1 MFRKDSTGRSESS
14 RPANPVKR
22 LSTAALAAVLSIAMI
37 VPQAWANQNTVQTTL
52 DSQSQQLEV
61 EQGDESNENTDTQA
75 DEPIDWTD
83 SFDRLTLS
91 SETGLSVD
99 DASDEQKQSNASLTE
114 LPEQI
119 AATLGLDVAL
129 KVGRTIIADDYFYA
143 SLPDGLTAQTYAADD
158 ADDETKQN
166 ATFDVLQ
173 RSDDQDTDVKIAE
186 ARFVTQSRLKVTFV
200 ASVNVNTGETVD
212 SIEEASARL
221 QLNVYLD
228 SSLVKNKSS
237 ELKWTL
243 QTKVDDSANDSAD
256 ADDSANDSTGE
267 TTTRE
272 AKLVIPAKKQ
282 IAAKLGITLKSNNLS
297 RSAAPLPATINE
309 TVGETDGETSKT
321 YTLSGSQ
328 QSTFVTLW
336 ADNNADDR
344 PQLENIKGE
353 YRLYFILD
361 GQTYPLTDE
370 DGITISSEAQ
380 SQLGM
385 TQDQLNAYMSDGSLL
400 SFEEAGN
407 QYNITSVN
415 LPDTVTITDGAATET
430 KSVVFSIKHDGI
442 VENQTCYEERYVAAD
457 EKAYPD
463 YAGYSN
469 GGKDGK
475 ECLQL
480 TEDVTF
486 NLKLG
491 IGNEYEELLNDDG
504 TVNYSKWTETWG
516 DCNTLTISW
525 VGEDG
530 TTRTRKYGKG
540 TEYLFSDLVK
550 EGLLTFSINQGD
562 GTAAIQAENWAKY
575 HPDGN
580 PLTYSLT
587 VNCEESTGTY
597 KDYYQVSYDN
607 AGASDH
613 GSDTTALYNGGTV
626 TIIHAGTTSFDA
638 TKVWLDENPSD
649 RPATEYTLWRY
660 SSDGS
665 TADNAAQVR
674 ATDGSFVTFSM
685 SAEENQALGESAS
698 VDLGEKLRDKYSDGG
713 KLQLAKYDA
722 NGYPYI
728 YLLRESK
735 PDGYERVYGNVGED
749 GSVTDMAPNYYDRAH
764 ENTISETDEFT
775 RNSKD
780 ISVYNNG
787 TITNRRK
794 DDTSASVTK
803 TWKAGSFQDQLKEI
817 EVTLTLQRILKADTS
832 CADSD
837 DAENTTKSAKQCDAS
852 DGKEWQTVTDGNG
865 DAVTKIL
872 KDWYAEK
879 LTQTVSGT
887 YDKYDSLGRQYVYR
901 WVETGVAQED
911 YDTQFKIDGDSTSFK
926 LQLKDVD
933 DATTEVDFVGGYN
946 ATTNT
951 ITNRYVAETDTHV
964 VKKWLNSQGEEI
976 GDPSEDSAYK
986 NVSSV
991 KIKLLQDGELVG
1003 TYELDGTVDGEAT
1016 KITELGD
1023 DAQVQETSAWHLDFT
1038 GLPLYDSEGRKHTYM
1053 TIEVSG
1059 NYAGSFEYDHATRTK
1074 TITNRPPDG
1083 EHTRIAVAKKWV
1095 DDGNSS
1101 QRFDITAG
1109 IYALKDLASKD
1120 GTVVYKAGDQMTTVT
1135 LSEHNQWYGEASI
1148 NGISG
1153 TLTLGTDYE
1162 VREIAVDGSKYEV
1175 VTSKSEIEDN
1185 PEKYADLDYR
1195 SLLPNWDNDNARMLT
1210 TDKSFAYEITYSY
1223 NKDLGC
1229 AQITNRRI
1237 GQVWIDVVKTWT
1249 DDGATKENR
1258 PNASFTLTCD
1268 EYADEKLFHADD
1280 DGSIYVTL
1288 PKNPNPDEK
1297 LYVFTDGGD
1306 GTSESVVKLKVTDGS
1321 DSENAV
1327 EIVDGGKGLKVTVCD
1342 KDKVK
1347 GEAHIHLYAFPKYDY
1362 GAILHYSVTETMP
1375 DDSKGDYV
1383 GNAATPEEVLSSP
1396 WRFHDKAKY
1405 AFDNQRV
1412 GTKDVTFHT
1421 KWYDTYVNETLNQ
1434 RPDVYLT
1441 LCRTVYDYSNLDA
1454 DGNPAVSYEPFDD
1467 YEAYAWQTDSEN
1479 RKSYNQKA
1487 VIKNLPK
1494 YDDHGR
1500 EIFYYATAKTSVADS
1515 MVTNLGY
1522 NQQFFT
1528 YGESGDDNCV
1538 GEYCGTTDWDDATAA
1553 DTEKAAA
1560 AKSIELTDQT
1570 SGGINLN
1577 QAIREDGTINFT
1589 ISGTMLAQG
1598 EKLWKN
1604 VPTGFK
1610 ETDLPKIS
1618 VHVQRRMA
1626 GGQYQS
1632 SDGTMVS
1639 TCSVSDANAG
1649 TCVWSGTETDW
1660 SRLTFQK
1667 VTDDDGNIT
1676 GYQVIGVGTGV
1687 SQDVADG
1694 VSEVASTNTL
1704 TKVSTNRYAYTI
1716 SRYGVNGTDESTAD
1730 SLPKYDKFGRR
1741 YEYRAREIIDG
1752 LINYEN
1758 GSSVPG
1764 GFDITDMIDTDE
1776 TSETLSNKV
1785 YKISHGETGSF
1796 VIENTY
1802 SSSKGSLQVTKKFQG
1817 RTDADTKYPDVTFR
1831 LYRSYVTS
1839 DGTQSA
1845 KTLVGTR
1852 TLTGNQVTQCSTSS
1866 IDSTNATQGLAGNSN
1881 ALSLASSSIGASG
1894 NGCGTVTFGD
1904 LDIFTPGG
1912 QYWIYT
1918 VEEDSVNGY
1927 TSDSTS
1933 ITLNEP
1939 ADGANPAGTPVTPD
1953 DSTLELSPNTGVKDA
1968 VFTNT
1973 YTAEDAA
1980 LTGTKVWNDR
1990 GNQLNT
1996 RPDTLTLKLTRA
2008 DQDGTLDPNLTDG
2021 VVGLSS
2027 AQDCTKN
2034 CLTWVKNSN
2043 NTWTYNITKVD
2054 RWAPNGKL
2062 WKYTVQEVLST
2073 DADSKDSQYT
2083 AKNANG
2089 GSVNAGDSTNPAKF
2103 PNNLENYLTT
2113 TASVQKKWSGDNK
2126 DERNQRPKV
2135 YVELQAKIT
2144 NADGGTVQDWARAD
2158 TALKA
2163 VLGDSFNT
2171 GQFESSQTIEQFWSP
2186 GNRNMNDSYGPFTW
2200 TNLAVQIYDTDGTAY
2215 NVSWRAVETKLIYD
2229 NSGTQIT
2236 VNIDSPDDS
2245 GAYQAY
2251 RPYQPSQTTSGTTTT
2266 ITNTLENTTVYATK
2280 TWDDQSNA
2288 WVTRPGTASSGA
2300 TWTTT
2305 FRLQRKTE
2313 NTEWAWV
2320 TKYGATVA
2328 NGFDSN
2334 VVKVTVSGN
2343 GADSATGTFANLPSV
2358 SNDGSAY
2365 QYRLVEELTGS
2376 YQVDG
2381 GTVLACKSGNT
2392 VSDPSDG
2399 ACAEGTNAQLV
2410 VTDGDAMSESAPQT
2424 FTNKLQ
2430 TVTLSGTKMWND
2442 YGTGLFPESVTA
2454 DEMSFL
2460 VKLTVQRRISGGEW
2474 ENVTKTENGQSVAPT
2489 ITWQKNADGSWTFTT
2504 EDMPKNDTNGNVYQY
2519 RAVEESA
2526 SAQGFYP
2533 VYGSEDSSARTD
2545 DGNWQNVSLT
2555 NTATRFKLNKIG
2567 DDTTGS
2573 AGEALNGVELQVQKD
2588 GKLYAIWQRDEN
2600 GAESSRTW
2608 VNGTSIADD
2617 PDGGVAGTT
2626 DGYIIGLPAGTYD
2639 VKETKLPNGHVKVGD
2654 FQMTVASDGAV
2665 TLEGSPAQVAIE
2677 SSGSQTD
2684 AIITVTDSVFRTQL
2698 KLDKTFTHNDSKQ
2711 PVSGMTFDLYKMMDD
2726 SQSEADV
2733 KIAEITTD
2741 ADGTW
2746 SSAAHNDV
2754 AWLNGEQAFGDL
2766 AKYYANQSDG
2776 VPAGTYYVKETGS
2789 TFDTVDDIGKVTTF
2803 TLDAATLDSD
2813 GAHGNTFDVTVENS
2827 EFNAAVRIAKIDA
2840 ETGSAIDGAKFTL
2853 EYVKSGSAESTVV
2866 AADLESGKSYA
2877 MNAGMSAVEG
2887 TSNADSGVLEITGL
2901 KKGSYTLTETANQGY
2916 AVSNKVVAKF
2926 TIDNADNATTF
2937 DLAKQSDRDAINAT
2951 DVDSSIGENGL
2962 TNQSL
2967 RGTISLTKTAAD
2979 DATLLNGVTFKV
2991 QHKSNGAWIDVD
3003 ALQNL
3008 QTGNT
3013 YAATVEQGSITGIT
3027 QDTDG
3032 SPGVLMIRNL
3042 PWGTYRFVETSPQDG
3057 YSGQD
3062 SGGLLVSG
3070 EITLDRNSFG
3080 DAGDQDAANA
3090 IDHNTSMTNA
3100 KTSLT
3105 ISKSSSES
3113 GAKLAGAEFTITPA
3127 EGSHFADNTASQV
3140 LTTDENGNASISG
3153 QLVAGNSYL
3162 IEETKAPAGYK
3173 RITGTLKIT
3182 VKNDGSIVKAEDSTD
3197 AFANGSVTL
3206 NDSAVIEAKD
3216 EPITFSITKK
3226 NADGTT
3232 LQGAVFTLTP
3242 KPAEGDSAASVFSDG
3257 SADAITL
3264 TTGEDGKA
3272 SLPNAIDNKTLVV
3285 GNTYTLEETVAPA
3298 GYIKVDSALTFT
3310 VQDDGSLQV
3319 VGDVPA
3325 AFSTTETIGEIAVFT
3340 GDVANDPTRFYMT
3353 KVSATDTSRKL
3364 SGAVFE
3370 LTGIFAGQTSATTKE
3385 MTTDET
3391 GVATIDK
3398 AQLVADGQTEYTLT
3412 ETQAPNGYL
3421 RITQSYTFTVATD
3434 GTITPTKDVTGYSV
3448 NTTGENATFTV
3459 TAADTPIALKL
3470 VKEAA
3475 DLEGNPV
3482 DGQKLAGAVFTITP
3496 AADGETFADGTSE
3509 ITVTTD
3515 DEGSA
3520 QLSAQFIAGHSYNV
3534 KETTAPAGYQ
3544 MTDVTYMV
3552 AIDDQGNATWSLDG
3566 QTIGTDG
3573 KDGLFPQATD
3583 GEHQAVAIV
3592 TNKVALAT
3600 MPHSG
3605 KIFGLSPISV
3615 AGLLLIAAG
3624 ITAMAIA
3631 RRRRDA

>member
-14 RPANPVKR
+14 CPANPVKR
-22 LSTAALAAVLSIAMI
+22 LSTAALAAVLSIALI
-37 VPQAWANQNTVQTTL
+37 VPQAWADQNTVQTTL
-52 DSQSQQLEV
+52 DSQSQQLEI
-61 EQGDESNENTDTQA
+61 EQSGENNDTQS
-75 DEPIDWTD
+75 DEPTDWTD
-83 SFDRLTLS
+83 SFDQLTLS
-91 SETGLSVD
+91 SETGLSVN
-99 DASDEQKQSNASLTE
+99 DASDEQKQSNADLTE

-129 KVGRTIIADDYFYA
+129 KAGRTIIAGDYLYA

-173 RSDDQDTDVKIAE
+173 RNDDQDSDVKIAE
-186 ARFVTQSRLKVTFV
+186 ACFVTQSLLKVTFV
-200 ASVNVNTGETVD
+200 DPVNVNTGETAD

-221 QLNVYLD
+221 QLNVNLD

-243 QTKVDDSANDSAD
+243 QTKVEDSANDSD
-256 ADDSANDSTGE
+256 NGSTQDSASK

-272 AKLVIPAKKQ
+272 TKLVIPAKKQ
-282 IAAKLGITLKSNNLS
+282 IAAKLGITLKSNSLS
-297 RSAAPLPATINE
+297 RSAAPLPATVSE
-309 TVGETDGETSKT
+309 TVSETNGETSTKT
-321 YTLSGSQ
+321 YKLSGSQ

-336 ADNNADDR
+336 ADNNADNR
-344 PQLENIKGE
+344 PQIEDIKGE

-361 GQTYPLTDE
+361 DQTYPLTNE
-370 DGITISSEAQ
+370 DGTTISSEAQ
-380 SQLGM
+380 SLLGM
-385 TQDQLNAYMSDGSLL
+385 TQDQLNTYMSNGSLL

-407 QYNITSVN
+407 QYNVTSVA
-415 LPDTVTITDGAATET
+415 LPDAVTITDEDTTET
-430 KSVVFSIKHDGI
+430 KTVVFSIKHDGI
-442 VENQTCYEERYVAAD
+442 TENQTCYSEQYFAASA
-457 EKAYPD
+457 KAYPD
-463 YAGYSN
+463 YVGYSN
-469 GGKDGK
+469 GGKDGR

-480 TEDVTF
+480 TENVTF
-486 NLKLG
+486 NFKLG
-491 IGNEYEELLNDDG
+491 IGNEYKELLNEDG
-504 TVNYSKWTETWG
+504 TVNYSKWAETWG
-516 DCNTLTISW
+516 DYNALTISW
-525 VGEDG
+525 VDDDG
-530 TTRTRKYGKG
+530 NTQTRKYGNG
-540 TEYLFSDLVK
+540 TEYPFSDFMK
-550 EGLLTFSINQGD
+550 KSSLTFSINKD
-562 GTAAIQAENWAKY
+562 AGTATMEAKWVQY
-575 HPDGN
+575 HPNGN
-580 PLTYSLT
+580 PMTYSLT
-587 VNCEESTGTY
+587 VNCEEDTGTY
-597 KDYYQVSYDN
+597 KDYYQVAYDN
-607 AGASDH
+607 AGAPNH
-613 GSDTTALYNGGTV
+613 GSDTTALYNGGTA

-638 TKVWLDENPSD
+638 TKVWLDEDPSD

-660 SSDGS
+660 SLDGS
-665 TADNAAQVR
+665 TAANAAQVR
-674 ATDGSFVTFSM
+674 ATDGSFVTLSM
-685 SAEENQALGESAS
+685 SAKENQELGEDSS
-698 VDLGEKLRDKYSDGG
+698 VDLGEKLYEKYSDGDG
-713 KLQLAKYDA
+713 LQLAKYDP

-728 YLLRESK
+728 YLLRESS
-735 PDGYERVYGNVGED
+735 PDGYERVYGSVGED
-749 GSVTDMAPNYYDRAH
+749 GSVTDTAPNYYDRAH
-764 ENTISETDEFT
+764 ENTIDETDEFT

-794 DDTSASVTK
+794 DNTSVSVTK

-817 EVTLTLQRILKADTS
+817 EVTLTLQRMLKADTS
-832 CADSD
+832 CAD
-837 DAENTTKSAKQCDAS
+837 DAENTTKSAKRCVAS
-852 DGKEWQTVTDGNG
+852 DGKEWQNVTDSEGN
-865 DAVTKIL
+865 AVVKKLTG
-872 KDWYAEK
+872 WYAEK

-901 WVETGVAQED
+901 WVETSVAQND
-911 YDTQFKIDGDSTSFK
+911 YDTQFTIDGDGTSFK
-926 LQLKDVD
+926 LQLKDAD
-933 DATTEVDFVGGYN
+933 GAATEVNFVGDYN

-951 ITNRYVAETDTHV
+951 ITNHYVAETDIHV

-976 GDPSEDSAYK
+976 GGPSEDSAYK
-986 NVSSV
+986 NVTSV

-1003 TYELDGTVDGEAT
+1003 TYELDGTADSEAT
-1016 KITELGD
+1016 KITKLGD
-1023 DAQVQETSAWHLDFT
+1023 DAQVQETSAWKLDFT

-1053 TIEVSG
+1053 TIEVGG
-1059 NYAGSFEYDHATRTK
+1059 NYISSGAYDYTTRTK
-1074 TITNRPPDG
+1074 TFTNQPPTG

-1101 QRFDITAG
+1101 QRVDITAG
-1109 IYALKDLASKD
+1109 IYALKDLTSKD
-1120 GTVVYKAGDQMTTVT
+1120 GTVVYKTGDQMATVT
-1135 LSEHNQWYGEASI
+1135 LNESNQWYGEATI

-1153 TLTLGTDYE
+1153 TLTWGKDYE
-1162 VREIAVDGSKYEV
+1162 VREIAVDGSEYEV
-1175 VTSKSEIEDN
+1175 VSSKSEIEDN
-1185 PEKYADLDYR
+1185 PDKYADLDYR
-1195 SLLPNWDNDNARMLT
+1195 SLLANWNNENARMLT
-1210 TDKSFAYEITYSY
+1210 TDKSFAYEITYGY
-1223 NKDLGC
+1223 DDELGC
-1229 AQITNRRI
+1229 TQITNRRI
-1237 GQVWIDVVKTWT
+1237 GQLWIDVVKTWT

-1268 EYADEKLFHADD
+1268 EYTDEKLFHADG
-1280 DGSIYVTL
+1280 DGNIYVTL
-1288 PKNPNPDEK
+1288 PQNPDEK
-1297 LYVFTDGGD
+1297 LYVYTDDGD
-1306 GTSESVVKLKVTDGS
+1306 GTSELVANLKTTSGS
-1321 DSENAV
+1321 SSENAV
-1327 EIVDGGKGLKVTVCD
+1327 EIVNDGKGLKVTVCD
-1342 KDKVK
+1342 EDKVK
-1347 GEAHIHLYAFPKYDY
+1347 GEAHIRFYALPKYDY

-1383 GNAATPEEVLSSP
+1383 GLAATPTEGLSSP
-1396 WRFHDKAKY
+1396 WRFHDTAQY
-1405 AFDNQRV
+1405 VFDNQRV

-1421 KWYDTYVNETLNQ
+1421 KWYDAYVNETLNQ
-1434 RPDVYLT
+1434 RPDIHLT
-1441 LCRTVYDYSNLDA
+1441 LYRTVYDYDSLDA

-1479 RKSYNQKA
+1479 RKVYNQKA

-1500 EIFYYATAKTSVADS
+1500 EIFYYATATTSVEAGT
-1515 MVTNLGY
+1515 VTNLGY
-1522 NQQFFT
+1522 NPQFFT

-1538 GEYCGTTDWDDATAA
+1538 GEYCGTTDWDKATAA

-1560 AKSIELTDQT
+1560 AKSIELADQT
-1570 SGGINLN
+1570 SSGINLN
-1577 QAIREDGTINFT
+1577 QAVREDGTINFT
-1589 ISGTMLAQG
+1589 ISGTMTANG

-1610 ETDLPKIS
+1610 ESDLPQIS
-1618 VHVQRRMA
+1618 MHVQRRMA

-1649 TCVWSGTETDW
+1649 TCVWSSTETDW
-1660 SRLTFQK
+1660 GRLTFQE
-1667 VTDDDGNIT
+1667 VTDADGNIT
-1676 GYQVIGVGTGV
+1676 GYKVIGVETGA

-1694 VSEVASTNTL
+1694 VSEVASTGNDGL
-1704 TKVSTNRYAYTI
+1704 TRVSANRYAYTI
-1716 SRYGVNGTDESTAD
+1716 SHYGVNGTDESTAD

-1758 GSSVPG
+1758 GSTSVPG
-1764 GFDITDMIDTDE
+1764 GFDIDDMIDTDK
-1776 TSETLSNKV
+1776 TSETLSSKV

-1796 VIENTY
+1796 IIENTY
-1802 SSSKGSLQVTKKFQG
+1802 SSSKGSLQVTKRFQG
-1817 RTDADTKYPDVTFR
+1817 RTDADTKYPDVTFS
-1831 LYRSYVTS
+1831 LYRSYVAS

-1845 KTLVGTR
+1845 KTLVGTQ

-1866 IDSTNATQGLAGNSN
+1866 IDSTSATQGLAGNSS

-1894 NGCGTVTFGD
+1894 NGCGTVTFNN

-1933 ITLNEP
+1933 ITMNEP
-1939 ADGANPAGTPVTPD
+1939 ADGSNPTGTPVTPD
-1953 DSTLELSPNTGVKDA
+1953 DSTLDLEPNTGVKAA

-1973 YTAEDAA
+1973 YTAEEAA
-1980 LTGTKVWNDR
+1980 LTGTKVWSDR

-2021 VVGLSS
+2021 VVELSE

-2034 CLTWVKNSN
+2034 CLAWVKNSD

-2054 RWAPNGKL
+2054 KWAPNGKL

-2089 GSVNAGDSTNPAKF
+2089 GSVDAGDSTNPAKF
-2103 PNNLENYLTT
+2103 PNNLENNLTT

-2126 DERNQRPKV
+2126 DKRNQRPKV

-2144 NADGGTVQDWARAD
+2144 NSEGDVVQEWARAD
-2158 TALKA
+2158 TALTA

-2171 GQFESSQTIEQFWSP
+2171 SQFESAGKIEQYWSP
-2186 GNRNMNDSYGPFTW
+2186 GGQNMKDSYGPYTW
-2200 TNLAVQIYDTDGTAY
+2200 TNLAVRIYGTDGTAY
-2215 NVSWRAVETKLIYD
+2215 NVSWRAVESKLIYD
-2229 NSGTQIT
+2229 NSGTPIT
-2236 VNIDSPDDS
+2236 VNIASPDDS
-2245 GAYQAY
+2245 GTYQTY
-2251 RPYQPSQTTSGTTTT
+2251 RPYQPSQTTTGTTTT

-2288 WVTRPGTASSGA
+2288 WATRPGTSSSSA
-2300 TWTTT
+2300 KWTTT
-2305 FRLQRKTE
+2305 FRLQRRTAD
-2313 NTEWAWV
+2313 TGWAWV
-2320 TKYGATVA
+2320 TKYGAKVA
-2328 NGFDSN
+2328 NGFDSK

-2343 GADSATGTFANLPSV
+2343 GTDSATGTFANLPSV

-2376 YQVDG
+2376 YQVNG

-2392 VSDPSDG
+2392 VSEPSDG

-2410 VTDGDAMSESAPQT
+2410 VTDGDAMSESTPQT

-2442 YGTGLFPESVTA
+2442 YGTGLFPDSVTE
-2454 DEMSFL
+2454 DDMSYL

-2474 ENVTKTENGQSVAPT
+2474 ENVTKTEDGQSVAPD
-2489 ITWQKNADGSWTFTT
+2489 ITWQKNSDGSWTFTT
-2504 EDMPKNDTNGNVYQY
+2504 EAMPKNDANGNVYQY

-2533 VYGSEDSSARTD
+2533 VYGSDDSSTRTD

-2555 NTATRFKLNKIG
+2555 NTATRFKLGKIG

-2573 AGEALNGVELQVQKD
+2573 AGEDLNGVELQVQKD

-2600 GAESSRTW
+2600 GTESSRVW
-2608 VNGTSIADD
+2608 VNGTPIDN
-2617 PDGGVAGTT
+2617 PDGGVAGI

-2639 VKETKLPNGHVKVGD
+2639 VKETKLPSGHVKVGD
-2654 FQMTVASDGAV
+2654 FKMTVASDGAV
-2665 TLEGSPAQVAIE
+2665 TLEGSSAQVAIE
-2677 SSGSQTD
+2677 NSGSQTD
-2684 AIITVTDSVFRTQL
+2684 AVITVTDSVFRTQL

-2711 PVSGMTFDLYKMMDD
+2711 PVSGMTFDLYKMVGD
-2726 SQSEADV
+2726 SQSDADV

-2741 ADGTW
+2741 TDGTW
-2746 SSAAHNDV
+2746 SSAAHGDV
-2754 AWLNGEQAFGDL
+2754 AWLNGDQAFGDL
-2766 AKYYANQSDG
+2766 TKYYANQSDG
-2776 VPAGTYYVKETGS
+2776 LPAGTYYVKETGL
-2789 TFDTVDDIGKVTTF
+2789 TFDTVGDTGKVTTF
-2803 TLDAATLDSD
+2803 TIAAATLDSD
-2813 GAHGNTFDVTVENS
+2813 GAHGNTFDVAVENS

-2853 EYVKSGSAESTVV
+2853 EYMKSGSTESTVV
-2866 AADLESGKSYA
+2866 ATDLESGKSYT
-2877 MNAGMSAVEG
+2877 MNAGMSAVEDV
-2887 TSNADSGVLEITGL
+2887 SDADSGVLKITGL

-2926 TIDNADNATTF
+2926 TIDDADNAKTF
-2937 DLAKQSDRDAINAT
+2937 DLAEQADRDAIDAT
-2951 DVDSSIGENGL
+2951 DVDSSVGGNGL

-2979 DATLLNGVTFKV
+2979 DAALLNGVTFKV

-3013 YAATVEQGSITGIT
+3013 YAATIDQSGSITGTT
-3027 QDTDG
+3027 QDENG
-3032 SPGVLMIRNL
+3032 SQGVLMIRNL

-3062 SGGLLVSG
+3062 SSGLLVSD
-3070 EITLDRNSFG
+3070 EITLDRTSFG
-3080 DAGDQDAANA
+3080 EADSQDAADA

-3100 KTSLT
+3100 KISLT

-3140 LTTDENGNASISG
+3140 LTTDENGNVSISG

-3173 RITGTLKIT
+3173 RITGTLKIM
-3182 VKNDGSIVKAEDSTD
+3182 VRNDGSFVKAEDSTD

-3232 LQGAVFTLTP
+3232 LQGAVFSLTP
-3242 KPAEGDSAASVFSDG
+3242 KPAEGDAAASAFSDG
-3257 SADAITL
+3257 STDAITL

-3272 SLPNAIDNKTLVV
+3272 SLPNATDNKTLVV
-3285 GNTYTLEETVAPA
+3285 GNTYTLAETVAPA
-3298 GYIKVDSALTFT
+3298 GYIKVDSTLTFT
-3310 VQDDGSLQV
+3310 VQDDGSLQAI
-3319 VGDVPA
+3319 GDVPA
-3325 AFSTTETIGEIAVFT
+3325 AFSTTSTAGEIAVFT
-3340 GDVANDPTRFYMT
+3340 GDVANDPTQFYMT
-3353 KVSATDTSRKL
+3353 KVSAVDASRKL

-3370 LTGIFAGQTSATTKE
+3370 LTGIFAGQTSATTKTL
-3385 MTTDET
+3385 TTDET
-3391 GVATIDK
+3391 GYATIDK
-3398 AQLVADGQTEYTLT
+3398 AQLIADGQTEYTLT
-3412 ETQAPNGYL
+3412 ETTAPNGYL
-3421 RITQSYTFTVATD
+3421 RLAQAYTFTVATD
-3434 GTITPTKDVTGYSV
+3434 GTITPTQDVTGYSV
-3448 NTTGENATFTV
+3448 NATGENAAFTV

-3470 VKEAA
+3470 IKEAA
-3475 DLEGNPV
+3475 DLQGNLV

-3496 AADGETFADGTSE
+3496 AADGETFADGTSTTLT
-3509 ITVTTD
+3509 ITTD

-3520 QLSAQFIAGHSYNV
+3520 QLSAQLIAGHSYNV
-3534 KETTAPAGYQ
+3534 KETTAPTGYQ
-3544 MTDVTYMV
+3544 MTDVTYTV
-3552 AIDDQGNATWSLDG
+3552 TVDDQGNATWNIGG

-3573 KDGLFPQATD
+3573 KDGLFPQAAD

-3592 TNKVALAT
+3592 ANKVALAA

-3605 KIFGLSPISV
+3605 KLFGLPPISA

-3631 RRRRDA
+3631 RRRRNA